1 MLSTQRRT
9 SNSVLAPL
17 LKTDAFQEIET
28 MEALYYLKP
37 NDQII
42 DYHID
47 NLKKITDAFGTIE
60 ILSDE
65 DRKNIKQLATNLFK
79 SVARV
84 EQDLIYL
91 TGLPEHVRWKEKAR
105 DKLEDLVILL
115 EDLGEICALSASKE
129 FSQTIEAEIKSLSD
143 DSLEI

>member
-1 MLSTQRRT
+1 MLSAQIRT
-9 SNSVLAPL
+9 SNPVLDPL
-17 LKTDAFQEIET
+17 LKTDTFQEIET
-28 MEALYYLKP
+28 METLNNLKP
-37 NDQII
+37 NDQVI

-47 NLKKITDAFGTIE
+47 NLKKITDVFGTIE

-65 DRKNIKQLATNLFK
+65 DRINIKQLATHLLK
-79 SVARV
+79 AVARV

-91 TGLPEHVRWKEKAR
+91 KGLPEHVRWKEKAC

-143 DSLEI
+143 DSLEN